1 MRISDLLLGSAAK
14 YPEKTAVQ
22 YLDKSLTY
30 RGLYEN
36 ACRTANALQQAGVK
50 PGEVVCIVCRNS
62 VEFVELEFAVSFLGA
77 VPALV
82 NWKLAPSGILESIR
96 QTGAKVVFIS
106 NSEQRT
112 ISFLRDKAGDSL
124 RLVLTAYDPL
134 LPSDYDAFCNG
145 MEPSFPVYEADPE
158 AVGLILFTSGTTGAA
173 KGVMVSHRAVVTQA
187 ISTMNSGSWTED
199 DVYLCLSPMFHSI
212 GLTVMTLIYVG
223 GKLVVCPSDI
233 TRRLSS
239 IYSIASTEQITRTV
253 LVPTL
258 LQRLVSYMEEHGLKS
273 DSMNFIHYGAS
284 PMSKELL
291 ERCFRVFS
299 CKFQQGYGMSETYGT
314 VVVLKAEDHSDE
326 HLLNSVGQPM
336 PGVQVRIVDGKGN
349 ELPRGE
355 IGEIS
360 IKSPTV
366 MIGYLN
372 LPEKTASVLRDGWYY
387 SGDMGYMDEKGYI
400 FLTGRKDDM
409 IITGGENVYP
419 QEVEACLLSMEDD
432 VDAVC
437 VVGIPDKNWGEAI
450 AAAVVKKPGSAL
462 DDEQALKYCADH
474 LGRYKRPK
482 HILFLDSLPTTSVGK
497 ISHPDVKKLFMK
509 ALGREK

>member
-1 MRISDLLLGSAAK
+1 MRISDLLLGSVEK
-14 YPEKTAVQ
+14 YPEKTAIQ
-22 YLDKSLTY
+22 YLDKGLTY
-30 RGLYEN
+30 RELYEN
-36 ACRTANALQQAGVK
+36 CCRTANALQKAGVK

-62 VEFVELEFAVSFLGA
+62 IEYIEIEFAVSLLGA

-82 NWKLAPSGILESIR
+82 NWKVAPSGILNSIR
-96 QTGAKVVFIS
+96 QTGAKAVFVS

-112 ISFLRDKAGDSL
+112 ISYLQANAGDSL
-124 RLVLTAYDPL
+124 RLVLTPYDPL
-134 LPSDYDAFCNG
+134 LPSDYAAFRDG
-145 MEPSFPVYEADPE
+145 EEASFPTYEADPE
-158 AVGLILFTSGTTGAA
+158 ELGLILFTSGTTGAA
-173 KGVMVSHRAVVTQA
+173 KGVMVSHRAVVQQA
-187 ISTMNSGSWTED
+187 ISCMESGSWTDE
-199 DVYLCLSPMFHSI
+199 DVYLCLSPLFHSI
-212 GLTVMTLIYVG
+212 GLTVMTLIMVG
-223 GKLVVCPSDI
+223 GKLVLCPSDI

-239 IYSIASTEQITRTV
+239 IYTIATAEKITRTV

-258 LQRLVSYMEEHGLKS
+258 LQRLVTYMEDHGLTS
-273 DSMNFIHYGAS
+273 DTLHFIHYGAS

-291 ERCFRVFS
+291 ERSFRVFD

-314 VVVLKAEDHSDE
+314 CIVLKAEDHHHE
-326 HLLNSVGQPM
+326 ELLNSVGKPM
-336 PGVQVRIVDGKGN
+336 PGVSVRIVDEQGN
-349 ELPRGE
+349 ELPAGE

-360 IKSPTV
+360 IRTPTV

-372 LPEKTASVLRDGWYY
+372 LPEKTASVLRGGWYY
-387 SGDMGYMDEKGYI
+387 SGDMGYLDENGYL

-419 QEVEACLLSMEDD
+419 QEVEACLLSMTDD

-450 AAAVVKKPGSAL
+450 AAAIVKKHGSDL
-462 DDEQALKYCADH
+462 DDERALKYCADH

-509 ALGREK
+509 ALGRE